1 MCGLVRLPDLTLN
14 ANAVVDTRAI
24 GDSDF
29 CVIIDDFLENP
40 ESVVNYAVA
49 NAANF
54 EMPPMSYP
62 GKVLDLPPTVTD
74 GLRLSIKK
82 QMARRFSFMRGGI
95 STANMLSM
103 TTLRPEQLSNLQR
116 VCHTDPRTRLDR
128 ANFAGLLYLFKDES
142 LGGTGFYRWRD
153 RKLMEEATALELR
166 DPDKALEFLKEHCSA
181 FNQPPCYITGS
192 NELAEL
198 IDVVPAR
205 FNRWIFYSGDIPH
218 SAHIMAAEKLTD
230 DFTSGRLTLNCFAS
244 VIPR

>member
-1 MCGLVRLPDLTLN
+1 VLQPDLTLN
-14 ANAVVDTRAI
+14 PNAVVDTQAI

-29 CVIIDDFLENP
+29 CVIIDDFLKNP
-40 ESVVNYAVA
+40 ESVIDYAVA
-49 NAANF
+49 NATQF
-54 EMPPMSYP
+54 DMPPMSYP
-62 GKVLDLPPTVTD
+62 GKVLDLPPIVTD

-82 QMARRFSFMRGGI
+82 QMARRFAFMRGGI
-95 STANMLSM
+95 ITSNMLSM
-103 TTLRPEQLSNLQR
+103 TTLKPEQLSNLQR

-166 DPDKALEFLKEHCSA
+166 DPDKALAFLKEHCPTY
-181 FNQPPCYITGS
+181 NQPPCYITES

-198 IDVVPAR
+198 VDVVPAR

-218 SAHIMAAEKLTD
+218 SAYITAPEKLTD
-230 DFTSGRLTLNCFAS
+230 DFTTGRLTLNCFAS
-244 VIPR
+244 VIPK

>member
-1 MCGLVRLPDLTLN
+1 MCGPVRQPDLTLN
-14 ANAVVDTRAI
+14 ANAVVATQAI
-24 GDSDF
+24 GDSHF
-29 CVIIDDFLENP
+29 CVIIDDFLKNP
-40 ESVVNYAVA
+40 ESVIDYAVA
-49 NAANF
+49 NAADF
-54 EMPPMSYP
+54 EIPPMSYP
-62 GKVLDLPPTVTD
+62 GKVLDLSPIVTD

-82 QMARRFSFMRGGI
+82 HMARRFSFMRGGI
-95 STANMLSM
+95 STSNMLSM

-166 DPDKALEFLKEHCSA
+166 DPDKALAFLKEHCSTY
-181 FNQPPCYITGS
+181 NLPPCYITGS

-218 SAHIMAAEKLTD
+218 SAYITAAEKLTD
-230 DFTSGRLTLNCFAS
+230 DFTTGRLTLNCFAS
-244 VIPR
+244 VIPK